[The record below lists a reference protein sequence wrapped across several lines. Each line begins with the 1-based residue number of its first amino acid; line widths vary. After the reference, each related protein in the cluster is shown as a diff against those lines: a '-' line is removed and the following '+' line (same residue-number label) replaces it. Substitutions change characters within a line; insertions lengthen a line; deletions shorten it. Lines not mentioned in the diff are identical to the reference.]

1 MWGPSGPLKLRFQ
14 AFRLHF
20 MVRSLLLLLG
30 LLLSAPLAAD
40 PALLQQQARQLPEG
54 FEEHFFGVP
63 LMVRVTVDG
72 RLLGDGEVLLG
83 RDNSIQLLSLVDVQ
97 ESEFDEGTRERWLTR
112 LGAHL
117 PLGECGRACPEG
129 IVGLH
134 YSLEESQLSVLT
146 GQVEQGARDQR
157 FMVQPKESKGLLVQN
172 QLNLVQGSQRNGHY
186 NLQLEGSW
194 GQWTPFME
202 GDATWQEGGPTDL
215 GMAQAY
221 GERLHEANFYR
232 LGFFFPTAQGLVRQ
246 PNYYSGATPTVLGVM
261 WGSSDLL
268 RRERGVPSLAPIQV
282 APARQGMVE
291 IYRDGNLI
299 QSQPVVSGLQALD
312 TRSLPGG
319 IYEVELRLLEDG
331 QETRRWRE
339 MIYKPSNWQTPEEP
353 WRFNLFAGRQTRW
366 LVRQGD
372 SDLEGASGGI
382 AVNHLLLPSLVVGA
396 GSQYVDKRAQQSL
409 SLDWEATSQL
419 HGFASLNQSVGM
431 GWGYDLQG
439 IYWHDNSS
447 LVASHSRNL
456 RQQGEASSLSSLSLQ
471 QSLEKW
477 GSLGVYA
484 SHQSGRGNGADVGWH
499 YSDRLW
505 GRWVTWGVTL
515 FDRPGSERTAQQ
527 RDRGSTLSLTVNLG
541 GQDRQ
546 LSLGLGSNTSRSGG
560 AQRSAYLNYQQEV
573 DWGPLRQVSLG
584 STHDSYGTGLSGYGR
599 FAAPWLG
606 GDLFAQ
612 HSSYNAEVTG
622 GVNLES
628 VVAIGQEGELALGS
642 REMGG
647 MGNEAAM
654 ILDIAADDE
663 AARIRVSDDLGSVQ
677 TLGPGRHLVSVP
689 ALQSGALQLEMADH
703 EGMPLTIKPA
713 VLPYHLNRG
722 GVGYGQVNAVSTVT
736 VIGRLLDEQNRPL
749 RGAMVSNPIGRAF
762 TENDGFFVLEMSR
775 RHPRFKVEHNGSLHC
790 NNAVVEQGRMDETDI
805 ILLGELRCSSGITV
819 KK

>member
-1 MWGPSGPLKLRFQ
+1 
-14 AFRLHF
+14 

-30 LLLSAPLAAD
+30 LLLSAPLVVAK
-40 PALLQQQARQLPEG
+40 PALLLQQAQQLPEG

-83 RDNSIQLLSLVDVQ
+83 RDNSVQLLSLVDVQ
-97 ESEFDEGTRERWLTR
+97 ESEFDEGTRERWLSK
-112 LGAHL
+112 LGSHL

-129 IVGLH
+129 IVGLQ

-146 GQVEQGARDQR
+146 GQVELGARDQR
-157 FMVQPKESKGLLVQN
+157 FMALPQESKGLLIQN
-172 QLNLVQGSQRNGHY
+172 QLNLVQGSQRSGHY

-202 GDATWQEGGPTDL
+202 GDATWQEGESTEL
-215 GMAQAY
+215 GMAQIY
-221 GERLHEANFYR
+221 DERLHEAQFYR

-268 RRERGVPSLAPIQV
+268 RRERGIPSLAPIQV
-282 APARQGMVE
+282 APARPGLVE
-291 IYRDGNLI
+291 IYRDGRLI
-299 QSQPVVSGLQALD
+299 QSQQVVAGLQALD

-331 QETRRWRE
+331 QESRRWRE
-339 MIYKPSNWQTPEEP
+339 MIYKPANWQTPEEP

-396 GSQYVDKRAQQSL
+396 GSQYVDRRAQHAL
-409 SLDWEATSQL
+409 SFDWQATSQL
-419 HGFASLNQSVGM
+419 QGFASLNQSAGS

-439 IYWHDNSS
+439 IYWQGNSS
-447 LVASHSRNL
+447 LVASHSRNQ
-456 RQQGEASSLSSLSLQ
+456 RKQGEASRSSSLSLQ
-471 QSLEKW
+471 QSLDRW
-477 GSLGVYA
+477 GTLGLYV
-484 SHQSGRGNGADVGWH
+484 SHQSGRGNGADLGWH

-515 FDRPGSERTAQQ
+515 FDRPGSESTAQQ

-541 GQDRQ
+541 GDDRQ

-560 AQRSAYLNYQQEV
+560 AQRSAYLNYQQQV
-573 DWGPLRQVSLG
+573 DWGPLRQISLG
-584 STHDSYGTGLSGYGR
+584 SNVDGYGSGLSGYGR
-599 FAAPWLG
+599 FGAPWLG

-612 HSSYNAEVTG
+612 HSSYNGEVTG
-622 GVNLES
+622 GINLES
-628 VVAIGQEGELALGS
+628 VVALGREGEMALGS
-642 REMGG
+642 REMGA

-654 ILDIAADDE
+654 ILDIDADDE
-663 AARIRVSDDLGSVQ
+663 AARIWVSDDQGGVQ

-689 ALQSGALQLEMADH
+689 ALQSGALQLEMADQD
-703 EGMPLTIKPA
+703 GAPLTIKPA

-722 GVGYGQVNAVSTVT
+722 GVGYAQVNAMNTVT
-736 VIGRLLDEQNRPL
+736 VIGRLLNKEGQPL
-749 RGAMVSNPIGRAF
+749 RGAVVRNHIGR
-762 TENDGFFVLEMSR
+762 TMSENDGFFVMDMSKKN
-775 RHPRFKVEHNGSLHC
+775 PSLQVERDGRLQCQMLLNQDDNKWGQDTWFLGDLVCH
-790 NNAVVEQGRMDETDI
+790 EQ
-805 ILLGELRCSSGITV
+805 LLAR
-819 KK
+819 K

>member
-1 MWGPSGPLKLRFQ
+1 MI
-14 AFRLHF
+14 
-20 MVRSLLLLLG
+20 RSLLLLLG
-30 LLLSAPLAAD
+30 SLLSASLAAD
-40 PALLQQQARQLPEG
+40 PALLLQQARQLPEG
-54 FEEHFFGVP
+54 FAEHFFGVP

-83 RDNSIQLLSLVDVQ
+83 QDNSVQLLSLVDVQ
-97 ESEFDEGTRERWLTR
+97 ESEFDEGARERWLSK
-112 LGAHL
+112 LGSHL

-129 IVGLH
+129 IVGLQ

-146 GQVEQGARDQR
+146 GQVEPGARDQR
-157 FMVQPKESKGLLVQN
+157 FMALPKESKGVLVQN
-172 QLNLVQGSQRNGHY
+172 QLNLVQGTQRNGHY

-215 GMAQAY
+215 GMAQVY

-232 LGFFFPTAQGLVRQ
+232 LGFFFPSAQGLVRQ

-282 APARQGMVE
+282 APARPGMVE

-372 SDLEGASGGI
+372 SDLEGASGGV

-396 GSQYVDKRAQQSL
+396 GSQYVDRQAQHVL

-439 IYWHDNSS
+439 IYWHGNSS

-456 RQQGEASSLSSLSLQ
+456 RKQGEASAVSSLSLQ

-477 GSLGVYA
+477 GSLGLYV

-515 FDRPGSERTAQQ
+515 FDRPGSESTAQQ
-527 RDRGSTLSLTVNLG
+527 RDRGSTLSLTINLG
-541 GQDRQ
+541 GDDRQ

-560 AQRSAYLNYQQEV
+560 AQRSAYLNYQQDV
-573 DWGPLRQVSLG
+573 DWGPLRQVSVG
-584 STHDSYGTGLSGYGR
+584 STHDSHGTGLSGYGR

-612 HSSYNAEVTG
+612 HSSYNEQVTG
-622 GVNLES
+622 GINLES
-628 VVAIGQEGELALGS
+628 VVALGREGELALGS
-642 REMGG
+642 REMGS

-654 ILDIAADDE
+654 ILDINTDDE

-703 EGMPLTIKPA
+703 EGTPLTIKPS

-736 VIGRLLDEQNRPL
+736 VIGRLLNTQGTPMK
-749 RGAMVSNPIGRAF
+749 GAVVVNHVGR
-762 TENDGFFVLEMSR
+762 TISEIDGFFAVEMSR
-775 RHPRFKVEHNGSLHC
+775 MNSNLHVEHQGGQQC
-790 NNAVVEQGRMDETDI
+790 NLALDMKMIESENDTV
-805 ILLGELRCSSGITV
+805 LLGDVICNTQSWVLR
-819 KK
+819 

>member
-1 MWGPSGPLKLRFQ
+1 
-14 AFRLHF
+14 

-30 LLLSAPLAAD
+30 SLLSVSLAAAD
-40 PALLQQQARQLPEG
+40 PALLLQQARQLPEG

-63 LMVRVTVDG
+63 LMVRVTVDD

-83 RDNSIQLLSLVDVQ
+83 RDNSVQLLSLVDVQ
-97 ESEFDEGTRERWLTR
+97 ESEFDEGARERWLTR
-112 LGAHL
+112 LGSHL
-117 PLGECGRACPEG
+117 PLGECRRACPEG
-129 IVGLH
+129 IVGLQ

-146 GQVEQGARDQR
+146 GEVEQEARDQR
-157 FMVQPKESKGLLVQN
+157 FIAVPGDSKGLLVQN
-172 QLNLVQGSQRNGHY
+172 QLNLVQGPQRNGHY

-202 GDATWQEGGPTDL
+202 GDATWQEGQSSEVGL
-215 GMAQAY
+215 AQLY

-232 LGFFFPTAQGLVRQ
+232 LGFFFPSAQGLVRQ

-282 APARQGMVE
+282 SPARPGMVE

-372 SDLEGASGGI
+372 SDLEGASGGA

-396 GSQYVDKRAQQSL
+396 GSQYVDRRAQHSL
-409 SLDWEATSQL
+409 SFDWEATSQL

-439 IYWHDNSS
+439 IYWHGNSS
-447 LVASHSRNL
+447 MVASHSRNL
-456 RQQGEASSLSSLSLQ
+456 RKQGEASSVSSLSLQ

-477 GSLGVYA
+477 GSLGVYL
-484 SHQSGRGNGADVGWH
+484 SHQSGRGNGTDVGWH

-515 FDRPGSERTAQQ
+515 FDRPGSESTAQQ
-527 RDRGSTLSLTVNLG
+527 RDRGSSLSLTVNLG

-573 DWGPLRQVSLG
+573 DWGPLRQVSVG

-622 GVNLES
+622 GINLES
-628 VVAIGQEGELALGS
+628 VVALGREGDLALGS
-642 REMGG
+642 REMGD

-654 ILDIAADDE
+654 ILDIEADDE

-677 TLGPGRHLVSVP
+677 ALGPGRHLVSVP
-689 ALQSGALQLEMADH
+689 ALQSGTLQLEMADH
-703 EGMPLTIKPA
+703 EGTPLTIKPS

-736 VIGRLLDEQNRPL
+736 VIGRLLDKQGAPL
-749 RGAMVSNPIGRAF
+749 KGAIVVNHSGRTVSEA
-762 TENDGFFVLEMSR
+762 DGFFALEMSER
-775 RHPRFKVEHNGSLHC
+775 NPNFQVQYQGGQQCELSLDTTR
-790 NNAVVEQGRMDETDI
+790 ADRQPGVL
-805 ILLGELRCSSGITV
+805 LLGDLVCTPQTWVNR
-819 KK
+819 

>member
-1 MWGPSGPLKLRFQ
+1 
-14 AFRLHF
+14 
-20 MVRSLLLLLG
+20 
-30 LLLSAPLAAD
+30 
-40 PALLQQQARQLPEG
+40 
-54 FEEHFFGVP
+54 
-63 LMVRVTVDG
+63 
-72 RLLGDGEVLLG
+72 
-83 RDNSIQLLSLVDVQ
+83 
-97 ESEFDEGTRERWLTR
+97 
-112 LGAHL
+112 
-117 PLGECGRACPEG
+117 
-129 IVGLH
+129 
-134 YSLEESQLSVLT
+134 
-146 GQVEQGARDQR
+146 
-157 FMVQPKESKGLLVQN
+157 
-172 QLNLVQGSQRNGHY
+172 
-186 NLQLEGSW
+186 
-194 GQWTPFME
+194 ME
-202 GDATWQEGGPTDL
+202 GDATWQEGQSSEVGL
-215 GMAQAY
+215 AQLY

-232 LGFFFPTAQGLVRQ
+232 LGFFFPSAQGLVRQ
-246 PNYYSGATPTVLGVM
+246 PNYYSGATPTVLGMM

-282 APARQGMVE
+282 APARSGMVE

-372 SDLEGASGGI
+372 SDLEGASGGV

-396 GSQYVDKRAQQSL
+396 GSQYVDRRAQHAL

-439 IYWHDNSS
+439 IYWHGNSS

-456 RQQGEASSLSSLSLQ
+456 RKQGEASAVSSLSLQ

-477 GSLGVYA
+477 GSLSFYV

-515 FDRPGSERTAQQ
+515 FDRPGSESTAQQ
-527 RDRGSTLSLTVNLG
+527 RDRGSTLRLTINLG

-573 DWGPLRQVSLG
+573 DWGPLRQVSVG
-584 STHDSYGTGLSGYGR
+584 SNFDSYGSGLSGYGR

-606 GDLFAQ
+606 G
-612 HSSYNAEVTG
+612 
-622 GVNLES
+622 
-628 VVAIGQEGELALGS
+628 
-642 REMGG
+642 
-647 MGNEAAM
+647 
-654 ILDIAADDE
+654 
-663 AARIRVSDDLGSVQ
+663 GSVCP
-677 TLGPGRHLVSVP
+677 T
-689 ALQSGALQLEMADH
+689 
-703 EGMPLTIKPA
+703 
-713 VLPYHLNRG
+713 
-722 GVGYGQVNAVSTVT
+722 
-736 VIGRLLDEQNRPL
+736 
-749 RGAMVSNPIGRAF
+749 
-762 TENDGFFVLEMSR
+762 
-775 RHPRFKVEHNGSLHC
+775 
-790 NNAVVEQGRMDETDI
+790 
-805 ILLGELRCSSGITV
+805 ILL
-819 KK
+819 

>member
-1 MWGPSGPLKLRFQ
+1 
-14 AFRLHF
+14 
-20 MVRSLLLLLG
+20 MVRFLLLLLG
-30 LLLSAPLAAD
+30 ILLFSPLAVAAD
-40 PALLQQQARQLPEG
+40 PVMLLQQARQLPEG

-83 RDNSIQLLSLVDVQ
+83 RDNSVQLLSLVDVQ
-97 ESEFDEGTRERWLTR
+97 DSEFDEGTRERWLSK
-112 LGAHL
+112 LGAQM
-117 PLGECGRACPEG
+117 PIGECSRGCPEG
-129 IVGLH
+129 IVGLQ

-146 GQVEQGARDQR
+146 GQVEQDTRDQR
-157 FMVQPKESKGLLVQN
+157 FFALPQESKGLLIQN
-172 QLNLVQGSQRNGHY
+172 QLNLVQSGQRNGHY

-202 GDATWQEGGPTDL
+202 GDATWQEGQSSEVGL
-215 GMAQAY
+215 AQLY

-232 LGFFFPTAQGLVRQ
+232 LGFFFPSAQGLVRQ

-268 RRERGVPSLAPIQV
+268 RRERGVPSLVPIQV
-282 APARQGMVE
+282 APARPGMVE

-372 SDLEGASGGI
+372 SDLEGASGGM

-396 GSQYVDKRAQQSL
+396 GSQYVDRRAQHSL

-419 HGFASLNQSVGM
+419 HGFASLNQSAGM

-439 IYWHDNSS
+439 IYWHGNSS

-456 RQQGEASSLSSLSLQ
+456 RKQGEASAVSSLSLQ

-477 GSLGVYA
+477 GSLGLYV
-484 SHQSGRGNGADVGWH
+484 SHQSGRGNGGDLGWH

-505 GRWVTWGVTL
+505 GRWMTWGVTL
-515 FDRPGSERTAQQ
+515 FDRPGSESTAQR
-527 RDRGSTLSLTVNLG
+527 RDRGSTLSLTINLG
-541 GQDRQ
+541 GDDRQ

-573 DWGPLRQVSLG
+573 DWGPLRQVSVG
-584 STHDSYGTGLSGYGR
+584 SNFDSYGSGLSGYGR

-612 HSSYNAEVTG
+612 RSSYNGEVTG
-622 GVNLES
+622 GINLES
-628 VVAIGQEGELALGS
+628 VVALGREGELALGS

-647 MGNEAAM
+647 IGNEAAM
-654 ILDIAADDE
+654 ILDIDADDE
-663 AARIRVSDDLGSVQ
+663 GARIRVSDDLGGVQ

-689 ALQSGALQLEMADH
+689 ALQSGALQLEMDDH
-703 EGMPLTIKPA
+703 DGEPLTIRPT

-722 GVGYGQVNAVSTVT
+722 GVGYGQVNALRTVT
-736 VIGRLLDEQNRPL
+736 VIGRLLDKQGAPL
-749 RGAMVSNPIGRAF
+749 KGAMVVNHAGRTVSEA
-762 TENDGFFVLEMSR
+762 DGFFALEMSER
-775 RHPRFKVEHNGSLHC
+775 NPNFQVQYQGGQQCELSLDTSR
-790 NNAVVEQGRMDETDI
+790 ADRQPGVL
-805 ILLGELRCSSGITV
+805 LLGDLVCTPQTWVNR
-819 KK
+819 

>member
-1 MWGPSGPLKLRFQ
+1 
-14 AFRLHF
+14 
-20 MVRSLLLLLG
+20 MVRSLILLG
-30 LLLSAPLAAD
+30 MLLFGPLAVAAD
-40 PALLQQQARQLPEG
+40 PVMLLQQARQLPDG

-83 RDNSIQLLSLVDVQ
+83 RDNSVQLLSLLDVQ
-97 ESEFDEGTRERWLTR
+97 ESEFDERERERWLSK
-112 LGAHL
+112 LAIQL
-117 PLGECGRACPEG
+117 PLGECDMACPEG
-129 IVGLH
+129 IVGLQ

-146 GQVEQGARDQR
+146 GQVEQEARDQR
-157 FMVQPKESKGLLVQN
+157 FMALPQESKGLLVQN
-172 QLNLVQGSQRNGHY
+172 QLNLVQGSQHNGHY

-194 GQWTPFME
+194 RQWSPFME
-202 GDATWQEGGPTDL
+202 GDATWQEGQSSEVGL
-215 GMAQAY
+215 AQLY

-232 LGFFFPTAQGLVRQ
+232 LGFFFPSAQGLVRQ
-246 PNYYSGATPTVLGVM
+246 PNYYSGATPTVLGMM

-282 APARQGMVE
+282 APARPGMVE

-372 SDLEGASGGI
+372 SNLEGASGGAAI
-382 AVNHLLLPSLVVGA
+382 NHLLLPSLVVGA
-396 GSQYVDKRAQQSL
+396 GSQYVDRRAQHSL

-439 IYWHDNSS
+439 IYWHGNSS

-456 RQQGEASSLSSLSLQ
+456 RKQGDASSVSSLSLQ

-477 GSLGVYA
+477 GSLGVYV
-484 SHQSGRGNGADVGWH
+484 SHQSGRGNGADLGWH
-499 YSDRLW
+499 YSDRFL

-515 FDRPGSERTAQQ
+515 FDRPGSESTAQQ

-573 DWGPLRQVSLG
+573 DWGPLRQVSVG

-612 HSSYNAEVTG
+612 HSSYNEQVTG
-622 GVNLES
+622 GINLES
-628 VVAIGQEGELALGS
+628 VVALGQEGELALGS
-642 REMGG
+642 RDMGG

-654 ILDIAADDE
+654 ILDIEADDE
-663 AARIRVSDDLGSVQ
+663 AARIRVSDDQGSVQ

-689 ALQSGALQLEMADH
+689 ALQSGTLQLEMADH
-703 EGMPLTIKPA
+703 EGAPLTIKPT

-722 GVGYGQVNAVSTVT
+722 GVGYGQVNAVSIVT
-736 VIGRLLDEQNRPL
+736 VIGRLLDGQGTPL
-749 RGAMVSNPIGRAF
+749 KGAMVINHVDRTVSEA
-762 TENDGFFVLEMSR
+762 DGFFAVEMSKHNSNLQVEYQGGQQCDLVLEMDR
-775 RHPRFKVEHNGSLHC
+775 VKRQQ
-790 NNAVVEQGRMDETDI
+790 AVL
-805 ILLGELRCSSGITV
+805 LLGDLVCSPLTWVSQ
-819 KK
+819 

>member
-1 MWGPSGPLKLRFQ
+1 MFRIICSLFGILFSLPLI
-14 AFRLHF
+14 AAEPAI
-20 MVRSLLLLLG
+20 LL
-30 LLLSAPLAAD
+30 
-40 PALLQQQARQLPEG
+40 QQARQLPEG

-83 RDNSIQLLSLVDVQ
+83 RDNSVQLLSLLEVQ
-97 ESEFDEGTRERWLTR
+97 ESDFDEGARERWLSR
-112 LGAHL
+112 LGTTL
-117 PLGECGRACPEG
+117 PLGECGRGCPEG
-129 IVGLH
+129 ILGLQ

-146 GQVEQGARDQR
+146 NEVEQAARDQR
-157 FMVQPKESKGLLVQN
+157 FLTLPKESKGLLVQN
-172 QLNLVQGSQRNGHY
+172 QLNLVRGSQRSGHY

-202 GDATWQEGGPTDL
+202 GDASWQEGESTDL
-215 GMAQAY
+215 GMAQIY
-221 GERLHEANFYR
+221 GERLHETQFYR
-232 LGFFFPTAQGLVRQ
+232 LGFFFPSAQGLVRQ

-268 RRERGVPSLAPIQV
+268 RREHGVPSMTPIQV
-282 APARQGMVE
+282 APARPGMVE
-291 IYRDGNLI
+291 IYRDGRLI
-299 QSQPVVSGLQALD
+299 QSQPVSAGLQALD

-331 QETRRWRE
+331 QESRRWRE

-396 GSQYVDKRAQQSL
+396 GSQYVDRRAQHAL
-409 SLDWEATSQL
+409 SLDWQATSQL
-419 HGFASLNQSVGM
+419 QGFASLNQSAGL

-439 IYWHDNSS
+439 VYWQGNSS

-456 RQQGEASSLSSLSLQ
+456 QKQGEASSVSSLSLQ
-471 QSLEKW
+471 QSLDRW
-477 GSLGVYA
+477 GSLGLYV
-484 SHQSGRGNGADVGWH
+484 SHQSGRGNGADLGWH
-499 YSDRLW
+499 YNDRLW

-515 FDRPGSERTAQQ
+515 FDRPGSESTAQQ
-527 RDRGSTLSLTVNLG
+527 RDRGSTLSLTINLG
-541 GQDRQ
+541 GDDRQ

-584 STHDSYGTGLSGYGR
+584 SNFDSYGSGLSGYGR

-612 HSSYNAEVTG
+612 RSSYNGDVTG
-622 GVNLES
+622 GINLES
-628 VVAIGQEGELALGS
+628 VVALGQEGELALGS
-642 REMGG
+642 REMGV

-654 ILDIAADDE
+654 ILDIDADDE
-663 AARIRVSDDLGSVQ
+663 AARIRVSDEQGSVQ

-689 ALQSGALQLEMADH
+689 ALQSGALQLEMADQD
-703 EGMPLTIKPA
+703 GSPLTIKPA

-722 GVGYGQVNAVSTVT
+722 GVGYGQVNAMSTVT
-736 VIGRLLDEQNRPL
+736 VIGRLLDEQDRPL
-749 RGAMVSNPIGRAF
+749 RGAMVSNPIGRTF
-762 TENDGFFVLEMSR
+762 TENDGFFALEASR
-775 RHPRFKVEHNGSLHC
+775 RQPQFSVEHNGTLHC
-790 NNAVVEQGRMDETDI
+790 NNPARESGHMDISEI
-805 ILLGELRCSSGITV
+805 IMLGELRCSPGVTV
-819 KK
+819 KQ

>member
-1 MWGPSGPLKLRFQ
+1 
-14 AFRLHF
+14 
-20 MVRSLLLLLG
+20 MVRSLILLG
-30 LLLSAPLAAD
+30 MLLFGPLAVAAD
-40 PALLQQQARQLPEG
+40 PVMLLQQARQLPEG

-83 RDNSIQLLSLVDVQ
+83 RDNSVQLLSLVDVQ
-97 ESEFDEGTRERWLTR
+97 DSEFDEGARERWLSK
-112 LGAHL
+112 LGIPL
-117 PLGECGRACPEG
+117 PLGECDLACPEG
-129 IVGLH
+129 IVGLQ

-146 GQVEQGARDQR
+146 GQVEQEARDQR
-157 FMVQPKESKGLLVQN
+157 FMALPQESKGLLVQN
-172 QLNLVQGSQRNGHY
+172 QLNLVQGTQRNGHY

-194 GQWTPFME
+194 GQWSPFME
-202 GDATWQEGGPTDL
+202 GDATWQEGQSSEVGL
-215 GMAQAY
+215 AQLY

-232 LGFFFPTAQGLVRQ
+232 LGFFFPSAQGLVRQ

-282 APARQGMVE
+282 APARPGMVE

-372 SDLEGASGGI
+372 SDLEGASGGA

-396 GSQYVDKRAQQSL
+396 GSQYVDRGAQHSL

-439 IYWHDNSS
+439 IYWHGNSS

-456 RQQGEASSLSSLSLQ
+456 RKQGDASSVSSLSLQ

-477 GSLGVYA
+477 GSLGVYV
-484 SHQSGRGNGADVGWH
+484 SHQSGRGNGADLGWH
-499 YSDRLW
+499 YSDRFL

-515 FDRPGSERTAQQ
+515 FDRPGSESTAQQ

-573 DWGPLRQVSLG
+573 DWGPLRQVSVG

-612 HSSYNAEVTG
+612 HSSYNEQVTG
-622 GVNLES
+622 GINLES
-628 VVAIGQEGELALGS
+628 VVALGQEGELALGS
-642 REMGG
+642 RDMGG

-654 ILDIAADDE
+654 ILDIEADDE
-663 AARIRVSDDLGSVQ
+663 AARIRVSDDQGSVQ

-689 ALQSGALQLEMADH
+689 ALQSGTLQLEMADH
-703 EGMPLTIKPA
+703 EGAPLTIKPT

-736 VIGRLLDEQNRPL
+736 VIGRLLDGQGTPL
-749 RGAMVSNPIGRAF
+749 KGAMVINHVDRTVSEA
-762 TENDGFFVLEMSR
+762 DGFFAVEMSKHNSNLQVEYQGGQQCDLVLEMDR
-775 RHPRFKVEHNGSLHC
+775 VKRQQ
-790 NNAVVEQGRMDETDI
+790 AVL
-805 ILLGELRCSSGITV
+805 LLGDLVCSPLTWVSQ
-819 KK
+819 

>member
-1 MWGPSGPLKLRFQ
+1 M
-14 AFRLHF
+14 A
-20 MVRSLLLLLG
+20 RSLLIFLAMLFSHTLFAKESVLL
-30 LLLSAPLAAD
+30 
-40 PALLQQQARQLPEG
+40 QQARQLPEG

-83 RDNSIQLLSLVDVQ
+83 RDNSVQLLSLVDVQ
-97 ESEFDEGTRERWLTR
+97 ESEFDEVARERWLSK
-112 LGAHL
+112 LGSHL

-129 IVGLH
+129 IVGLQ
-134 YSLEESQLSVLT
+134 YSLEESQFSVLT
-146 GQVEQGARDQR
+146 NEVEKAARDQR
-157 FMVQPKESKGLLVQN
+157 FMVLPQESKGLLVQN

-202 GDATWQEGGPTDL
+202 GDATWQEGQSSEVGL
-215 GMAQAY
+215 AQLY

-232 LGFFFPTAQGLVRQ
+232 LGFFFPSAQGLVRQ

-282 APARQGMVE
+282 APARPGMVE

-372 SDLEGASGGI
+372 SDLEGASGGA

-396 GSQYVDKRAQQSL
+396 GSQYVDRRAQHSL

-439 IYWHDNSS
+439 IYWHGNSS

-456 RQQGEASSLSSLSLQ
+456 RKQGEASAVSSLSLQ

-477 GSLGVYA
+477 GSLGLYV

-515 FDRPGSERTAQQ
+515 FDRPGSESTAQQ
-527 RDRGSTLSLTVNLG
+527 RDRGSTLSLTINLG
-541 GQDRQ
+541 GDDRQ

-573 DWGPLRQVSLG
+573 DWGPLRQVSVG
-584 STHDSYGTGLSGYGR
+584 STHDSYGTGLSGYGH

-612 HSSYNAEVTG
+612 HSSYNEQVTG
-622 GVNLES
+622 GINLES
-628 VVAIGQEGELALGS
+628 VVALGREGELALGS
-642 REMGG
+642 REMGS
-647 MGNEAAM
+647 MGNEAAV

-663 AARIRVSDDLGSVQ
+663 AARIQVSDDLGSVQ

-703 EGMPLTIKPA
+703 EGTPLTIKPSM
-713 VLPYHLNRG
+713 LPYHLNRG
-722 GVGYGQVNAVSTVT
+722 GVGYGQVNVMSTVT
-736 VIGRLLDEQNRPL
+736 VIGRLLSKEGKPL
-749 RGAMVSNPIGRAF
+749 KGAVVRNHIGR
-762 TENDGFFVLEMSR
+762 TISENDGFFVIEMSKKN
-775 RHPRFKVEHNGSLHC
+775 PSLQIEHD
-790 NNAVVEQGRMDETDI
+790 GRLQCQMLLNQDDKKWRQDTW
-805 ILLGELRCSSGITV
+805 LLGDLVCHAQLLA

>member
-1 MWGPSGPLKLRFQ
+1 MG
-14 AFRLHF
+14 HF
-20 MVRSLLLLLG
+20 LLLFFG
-30 LLLSAPLAAD
+30 LLLSCTVIAVE
-40 PALLQQQARQLPEG
+40 PALLLQQARQLPEG

-63 LMVRVTVDG
+63 LMVRVTVNG

-83 RDNSIQLLSLVDVQ
+83 RDNSVQLLSLLDVQ
-97 ESEFDEGTRERWLTR
+97 ESEFDEGARERWLSK
-112 LGAHL
+112 LGSHL

-129 IVGLH
+129 IVGLQ

-146 GQVEQGARDQR
+146 DEVEQGAREQR
-157 FMVQPKESKGLLVQN
+157 FMALPQESKGLLIQN

-202 GDATWQEGGPTDL
+202 GDATWQENGPTDL
-215 GMAQAY
+215 GMAQIY

-232 LGFFFPTAQGLVRQ
+232 LGFFFPSAQGLVRQ

-282 APARQGMVE
+282 APARPGMVE

-372 SDLEGASGGI
+372 SDLEGASGGV

-396 GSQYVDKRAQQSL
+396 GSQYVDRRAQHAL

-419 HGFASLNQSVGM
+419 HGFASLNQSVGI

-439 IYWHDNSS
+439 IYWQGNSS

-456 RQQGEASSLSSLSLQ
+456 RKQGEASAVSSLSLQ

-477 GSLGVYA
+477 GTLGLYV
-484 SHQSGRGNGADVGWH
+484 SHQSGRGNGVDLGWH

-515 FDRPGSERTAQQ
+515 FDRPGSESTAQQ
-527 RDRGSTLSLTVNLG
+527 RDRGSTLSLTINLG
-541 GQDRQ
+541 GDDRQ

-573 DWGPLRQVSLG
+573 DLGPLRQVSVG

-599 FAAPWLG
+599 FASSWLG

-628 VVAIGQEGELALGS
+628 VLALGREGELALGS
-642 REMGG
+642 REMGS

-654 ILDIAADDE
+654 ILDIDADDE
-663 AARIRVSDDLGSVQ
+663 AARIQVSDDQGSLQ

-689 ALQSGALQLEMADH
+689 ALQSGTLQLEMADN
-703 EGMPLTIKPA
+703 EGTPLTIRPT

-722 GVGYGQVNAVSTVT
+722 GVGYGQVNAVRTVT
-736 VIGRLLDEQNRPL
+736 VIGRLLDRQGHPL
-749 RGAMVSNPIGRAF
+749 KGAMVLNHSGRTVSEA
-762 TENDGFFVLEMSR
+762 DGFFALEMSER
-775 RHPRFKVEHNGSLHC
+775 NPAMKVEYRGAHQCDLSL
-790 NNAVVEQGRMDETDI
+790 NTARVDRQSGV
-805 ILLGELRCSSGITV
+805 LLVGNLVCVPMTLSSQ
-819 KK
+819 

>member
-1 MWGPSGPLKLRFQ
+1 
-14 AFRLHF
+14 
-20 MVRSLLLLLG
+20 MVRSLLLLFG
-30 LLLSAPLAAD
+30 SLLSAPLVVAK
-40 PALLQQQARQLPEG
+40 PALLLQQAQQLPEG

-83 RDNSIQLLSLVDVQ
+83 RNNSVQLLSLMDVQ
-97 ESEFDEGTRERWLTR
+97 ESEFDEGARERWLTR
-112 LGAHL
+112 LRSHL
-117 PLGECGRACPEG
+117 PLGECSRACPEG
-129 IVGLH
+129 IVGLQ

-146 GQVEQGARDQR
+146 GQVEQGARDQS
-157 FMVQPKESKGLLVQN
+157 FMALPQESKGLLVQN
-172 QLNLVQGSQRNGHY
+172 QLNLVQGTQRNGHY

-215 GMAQAY
+215 GMAQVY

-232 LGFFFPTAQGLVRQ
+232 LGFFFPSAHGLVRQ

-282 APARQGMVE
+282 APARPGMVE

-299 QSQPVVSGLQALD
+299 QSLPVVSGLQALD

-331 QETRRWRE
+331 QETRRWHE

-396 GSQYVDKRAQQSL
+396 GSQYVDKRAQHSL

-439 IYWHDNSS
+439 IYWRGNSS

-456 RQQGEASSLSSLSLQ
+456 RKQWEASSLSSLSLQ
-471 QSLEKW
+471 QSLDKW
-477 GSLGVYA
+477 GSLGVYV

-515 FDRPGSERTAQQ
+515 FDRPGSESTAQQ
-527 RDRGSTLSLTVNLG
+527 RDRGSTLSLTINLG
-541 GQDRQ
+541 GDDRQ

-573 DWGPLRQVSLG
+573 DWGPLRQVSVG

-599 FAAPWLG
+599 FASPWLG

-612 HSSYNAEVTG
+612 HSSYNEQVTG
-622 GVNLES
+622 GINLES
-628 VVAIGQEGELALGS
+628 LVALGREGKLAVGS

-654 ILDIAADDE
+654 ILDINADDE

-703 EGMPLTIKPA
+703 EGAPLTIKPT

-736 VIGRLLDEQNRPL
+736 VIGRLLDEQNQPL

-762 TENDGFFVLEMSR
+762 TENDGFFALEASR
-775 RHPRFKVEHNGSLHC
+775 RQPVFSVEKNETFQCGNVMDDINITKFMDVIMVGDVKCIPKLT
-790 NNAVVEQGRMDETDI
+790 VVR
-805 ILLGELRCSSGITV
+805 
-819 KK
+819 

>member
-1 MWGPSGPLKLRFQ
+1 M
-14 AFRLHF
+14 A
-20 MVRSLLLLLG
+20 RSLLLLLW
-30 LLLSAPLAAD
+30 LLLSAPLVAAET
-40 PALLQQQARQLPEG
+40 ALLLQQARQLPDG

-83 RDNSIQLLSLVDVQ
+83 RDNSVQLLSLVDVQ
-97 ESEFDEGTRERWLTR
+97 ESEFDEGARERWLNK
-112 LGAHL
+112 LGSHL

-129 IVGLH
+129 IVGLQ

-157 FMVQPKESKGLLVQN
+157 FMALPQESKGLLVQN

-202 GDATWQEGGPTDL
+202 GDATWQEGVPTDL
-215 GMAQAY
+215 GMAQVY

-232 LGFFFPTAQGLVRQ
+232 LGFFFPSAQGLVRQ

-282 APARQGMVE
+282 APARPGMVE

-372 SDLEGASGGI
+372 SDLEGASGGA

-396 GSQYVDKRAQQSL
+396 GSQYVDRRAQHSL
-409 SLDWEATSQL
+409 SFDWEATSQL

-439 IYWHDNSS
+439 IYWHGNSS

-456 RQQGEASSLSSLSLQ
+456 RKLREASSVSSLSLQ

-477 GSLGVYA
+477 GSLGLYV
-484 SHQSGRGNGADVGWH
+484 SHQSGRGNGADLGWH

-515 FDRPGSERTAQQ
+515 FDRPGSESTALQ
-527 RDRGSTLSLTVNLG
+527 RDRGSMLSLTVNLG

-573 DWGPLRQVSLG
+573 DWGPLRQVTVG

-606 GDLFAQ
+606 GELFAQ
-612 HSSYNAEVTG
+612 HSSYNAEMTG
-622 GVNLES
+622 GINLES
-628 VVAIGQEGELALGS
+628 MVALGQEGELALGS

-703 EGMPLTIKPA
+703 EGTPLTIKPA

-722 GVGYGQVNAVSTVT
+722 GVGYGQVNAMSTVT
-736 VIGRLLDEQNRPL
+736 VIGRLLDEQGAPL
-749 RGAMVSNPIGRAF
+749 KGAMVANHAGRTVSEA
-762 TENDGFFVLEMSR
+762 DGFFVLEMSER
-775 RHPRFKVEHNGSLHC
+775 NPSLRVEYQGAQQCDLALDMVRAERQQ
-790 NNAVVEQGRMDETDI
+790 AVL
-805 ILLGELRCSSGITV
+805 LLGPLVCSPQTWAS
-819 KK
+819 K

>member
-1 MWGPSGPLKLRFQ
+1 
-14 AFRLHF
+14 

-30 LLLSAPLAAD
+30 LLLSAPLVVAK
-40 PALLQQQARQLPEG
+40 PALLLQQAQQLPEG

-83 RDNSIQLLSLVDVQ
+83 RDNSVQLLSLVDVQ
-97 ESEFDEGTRERWLTR
+97 ESEFDEGTRERWLSK
-112 LGAHL
+112 LGSHL

-129 IVGLH
+129 IVGLQ

-146 GQVEQGARDQR
+146 GQVELGARDQR
-157 FMVQPKESKGLLVQN
+157 FMALPQESKGLLIQN
-172 QLNLVQGSQRNGHY
+172 QLNLVQGTQRHGHY

-194 GQWTPFME
+194 GPWTPFME
-202 GDATWQEGGPTDL
+202 GDATWQEGQSSEVGL
-215 GMAQAY
+215 AQLY

-232 LGFFFPTAQGLVRQ
+232 LGFFFPSAQGLVRQ
-246 PNYYSGATPTVLGVM
+246 PNYYSGATPTVLGMM

-282 APARQGMVE
+282 APARPGMVE

-382 AVNHLLLPSLVVGA
+382 AVNHLLLPSLVAGA
-396 GSQYVDKRAQQSL
+396 GSQYVDKRAQHSL

-439 IYWHDNSS
+439 IYWHGNSS

-456 RQQGEASSLSSLSLQ
+456 RKQGEASAVSSLSLQ
-471 QSLEKW
+471 KSLEKW
-477 GSLGVYA
+477 GSLGVYL

-515 FDRPGSERTAQQ
+515 FDRPGSESTAQQ
-527 RDRGSTLSLTVNLG
+527 RDRGSTFSLTVNLG

-573 DWGPLRQVSLG
+573 DWGPLRQVSVG

-599 FAAPWLG
+599 FASPWLG

-612 HSSYNAEVTG
+612 HSSYNEQVTG
-622 GVNLES
+622 GINLES
-628 VVAIGQEGELALGS
+628 LVALGREGELAIGS

-654 ILDIAADDE
+654 ILDIDADDE

-689 ALQSGALQLEMADH
+689 ALQSGALQLEMADQD
-703 EGMPLTIKPA
+703 GAPLTIKPA

-722 GVGYGQVNAVSTVT
+722 GVGYGQVSAMNTVT
-736 VIGRLLDEQNRPL
+736 VIGRLLNKEGQPL
-749 RGAMVSNPIGRAF
+749 RGAVVRNHIGR
-762 TENDGFFVLEMSR
+762 TMSENDGFFVMEMSKKN
-775 RHPRFKVEHNGSLHC
+775 PSLQVEHD
-790 NNAVVEQGRMDETDI
+790 GRLQCQMLLNQDDKIWRQDTW
-805 ILLGELRCSSGITV
+805 LLGDLVCHEQLLAR
-819 KK
+819 K

>member
-1 MWGPSGPLKLRFQ
+1 
-14 AFRLHF
+14 

-30 LLLSAPLAAD
+30 LLLSASLAAD
-40 PALLQQQARQLPEG
+40 PALLLQQARQLPEG

-83 RDNSIQLLSLVDVQ
+83 RDNSVQLLSLVDVQ
-97 ESEFDEGTRERWLTR
+97 ESEFDEGARERWLSK
-112 LGAHL
+112 LGTEL
-117 PLGECGRACPEG
+117 PLGECSRACPEG
-129 IVGLH
+129 IVGLQ
-134 YSLEESQLSVLT
+134 YSLEESQFSVLT
-146 GQVEQGARDQR
+146 GEVEQEARDQR
-157 FMVQPKESKGLLVQN
+157 FIAVPGESKGLLVQN

-194 GQWTPFME
+194 GQWSPFME

-215 GMAQAY
+215 GMAQIY
-221 GERLHEANFYR
+221 GEHLHEANFYR
-232 LGFFFPTAQGLVRQ
+232 LGFFFPSSQGLVRQ

-282 APARQGMVE
+282 APARPGMVE

-372 SDLEGASGGI
+372 SEREGASGGA

-396 GSQYVDKRAQQSL
+396 GSQYVDRRAQHSL

-439 IYWHDNSS
+439 IYWHGNSS

-456 RQQGEASSLSSLSLQ
+456 RKQGEASSVSSLSLQ

-477 GSLGVYA
+477 GSIGVYL

-515 FDRPGSERTAQQ
+515 FDRPGSESTAQQ

-573 DWGPLRQVSLG
+573 DWGPLRQVSVG

-612 HSSYNAEVTG
+612 HSSYNEQVTG
-622 GVNLES
+622 GINLES
-628 VVAIGQEGELALGS
+628 VVALGREGELALGS
-642 REMGG
+642 RDMGG

-663 AARIRVSDDLGSVQ
+663 AVRIRVSDDLGSVQ

-689 ALQSGALQLEMADH
+689 ALQSGALQLEMADY

-722 GVGYGQVNAVSTVT
+722 GVGYGQVNAMSTVT
-736 VIGRLLDEQNRPL
+736 VIGRLLDGQGIPL
-749 RGAMVSNPIGRAF
+749 KGAMVANHAGRTVSEA
-762 TENDGFFVLEMSR
+762 DGFFVLEMSER
-775 RHPRFKVEHNGSLHC
+775 NPSLRVEYQGAQQCDLALDMVRAERQQ
-790 NNAVVEQGRMDETDI
+790 AVL
-805 ILLGELRCSSGITV
+805 LLGPLVCRPQTWVS
-819 KK
+819 K

>member
-1 MWGPSGPLKLRFQ
+1 MT
-14 AFRLHF
+14 
-20 MVRSLLLLLG
+20 RSLLLLLG
-30 LLLSAPLAAD
+30 LLLSAPLVAAD
-40 PALLQQQARQLPEG
+40 PALLLQQARQLPEG

-83 RDNSIQLLSLVDVQ
+83 RDNTVQLLSLLDVQ
-97 ESEFDEGTRERWLTR
+97 ESEFDERERERWLSK
-112 LGAHL
+112 LGIQL
-117 PLGECGRACPEG
+117 PLGVCDMACPEG
-129 IVGLH
+129 IVGLQ

-146 GQVEQGARDQR
+146 GQVEQEARDQR
-157 FMVQPKESKGLLVQN
+157 FMALPQESKGLLVQN

-194 GQWTPFME
+194 RQWTPFME
-202 GDATWQEGGPTDL
+202 GDATWQEGQSSEVGL
-215 GMAQAY
+215 AQLY

-232 LGFFFPTAQGLVRQ
+232 LGFFFPSAQGLVRQ

-282 APARQGMVE
+282 APARPGMVE

-372 SDLEGASGGI
+372 SDLEGASGGA

-396 GSQYVDKRAQQSL
+396 GSQYVDRRAQHSL

-439 IYWHDNSS
+439 IYWHGNSS

-456 RQQGEASSLSSLSLQ
+456 RKQGEASSLSSLSLQ

-477 GSLGVYA
+477 GSLGVYV

-499 YSDRLW
+499 YSDRFL

-515 FDRPGSERTAQQ
+515 FDRPGSESTAQQ

-573 DWGPLRQVSLG
+573 DWGPLSQVSVG

-606 GDLFAQ
+606 GELFAQ
-612 HSSYNAEVTG
+612 HSSYNEQVTG
-622 GVNLES
+622 GINLES
-628 VVAIGQEGELALGS
+628 VVALGREGELALGS
-642 REMGG
+642 RDMGG

-654 ILDIAADDE
+654 ILDIEADDE
-663 AARIRVSDDLGSVQ
+663 AARIRVSDDQGSVQ

-689 ALQSGALQLEMADH
+689 ALQSGILQLEMADH
-703 EGMPLTIKPA
+703 EGAPLTIKPT

-736 VIGRLLDEQNRPL
+736 VIGRLLDGQGTPL
-749 RGAMVSNPIGRAF
+749 KGAMVINHVGRTVSEA
-762 TENDGFFVLEMSR
+762 DGFFAVEMSKHNSNLQVEYQGGQQCDLVLEMDRVKR
-775 RHPRFKVEHNGSLHC
+775 RQ
-790 NNAVVEQGRMDETDI
+790 AVL
-805 ILLGELRCSSGITV
+805 LLGDLVCSPLTWVSQ
-819 KK
+819 

>member
-1 MWGPSGPLKLRFQ
+1 MLGMLLFGPL
-14 AFRLHF
+14 A
-20 MVRSLLLLLG
+20 V
-30 LLLSAPLAAD
+30 AAD
-40 PALLQQQARQLPEG
+40 PVMLLQQARQLPEG

-83 RDNSIQLLSLVDVQ
+83 RDNSVQLLSLVDVQ
-97 ESEFDEGTRERWLTR
+97 DSEFDEGARERWLSK
-112 LGAHL
+112 LGIPL
-117 PLGECGRACPEG
+117 PLGECDLACPEG
-129 IVGLH
+129 IVGLQ

-146 GQVEQGARDQR
+146 GQVEQEARDQR
-157 FMVQPKESKGLLVQN
+157 FMALPQESKGLLVQN
-172 QLNLVQGSQRNGHY
+172 QLNLVQGTQRNGHY

-194 GQWTPFME
+194 GQWSPFME
-202 GDATWQEGGPTDL
+202 GDATWQEGQSSEVGL
-215 GMAQAY
+215 AQLY

-232 LGFFFPTAQGLVRQ
+232 LGFFFPSAQGLVRQ

-282 APARQGMVE
+282 APARPGMVE

-372 SDLEGASGGI
+372 SDLEGASGGA

-396 GSQYVDKRAQQSL
+396 GSQYVDRGAQHSL

-439 IYWHDNSS
+439 IYWHGNSS

-456 RQQGEASSLSSLSLQ
+456 RKQGDASSVSSLSLQ

-477 GSLGVYA
+477 GSLGVYV
-484 SHQSGRGNGADVGWH
+484 SHQSGRGNGADLGWH
-499 YSDRLW
+499 YSDRFL

-515 FDRPGSERTAQQ
+515 FDRPGSESTAQQ

-573 DWGPLRQVSLG
+573 DWGPLRQVSVG

-612 HSSYNAEVTG
+612 HSSYNEQVTG
-622 GVNLES
+622 GINLES
-628 VVAIGQEGELALGS
+628 VVALGQEGELALGS
-642 REMGG
+642 RDMGG

-654 ILDIAADDE
+654 ILDIEADDE
-663 AARIRVSDDLGSVQ
+663 AARIRVSDDQGSVQ

-689 ALQSGALQLEMADH
+689 ALQSGTLQLEMADH
-703 EGMPLTIKPA
+703 EGAPLTIKPT

-736 VIGRLLDEQNRPL
+736 VIGRLLDGQGTPL
-749 RGAMVSNPIGRAF
+749 KGAMVINHVDRTVSEA
-762 TENDGFFVLEMSR
+762 DGFFAVEMSKHNSNLQVEYQGGQQCDLVLEMDR
-775 RHPRFKVEHNGSLHC
+775 VKRQQ
-790 NNAVVEQGRMDETDI
+790 AVL
-805 ILLGELRCSSGITV
+805 LLGDLVCSPLTWVSQ
-819 KK
+819 

>member
-1 MWGPSGPLKLRFQ
+1 
-14 AFRLHF
+14 
-20 MVRSLLLLLG
+20 MVRFLLLLLG
-30 LLLSAPLAAD
+30 ILLFSPLAVAAD
-40 PALLQQQARQLPEG
+40 PVMLLQQARQLPEG

-83 RDNSIQLLSLVDVQ
+83 RDNSVQLLSLVDVQ
-97 ESEFDEGTRERWLTR
+97 ESDFDEGARERWLTR
-112 LGAHL
+112 LGAQL
-117 PLGECGRACPEG
+117 PLGECGRTCPEG
-129 IVGLH
+129 IVGLQ

-146 GQVEQGARDQR
+146 GEVEQEARDQR
-157 FMVQPKESKGLLVQN
+157 FMTLPQESKGLLIQN
-172 QLNLVQGSQRNGHY
+172 QLNLVQGTQRNGHY

-202 GDATWQEGGPTDL
+202 GDATWQEGQSSEVGL
-215 GMAQAY
+215 AQLY

-232 LGFFFPTAQGLVRQ
+232 LGFFFPSAQGLVRQ
-246 PNYYSGATPTVLGVM
+246 PNYYSGATPTVLGMM

-282 APARQGMVE
+282 APARPGMVE

-299 QSQPVVSGLQALD
+299 QSQPVASGLQALD

-372 SDLEGASGGI
+372 SDLEGASGGV

-396 GSQYVDKRAQQSL
+396 GSQYVDRRAQHAL

-439 IYWHDNSS
+439 IYWHGNSS

-456 RQQGEASSLSSLSLQ
+456 RKQGEASAVSSLSLQ

-477 GSLGVYA
+477 GSLSLYV

-515 FDRPGSERTAQQ
+515 FDRPGSESTAQQ
-527 RDRGSTLSLTVNLG
+527 RDRGSTLRLTINLG

-573 DWGPLRQVSLG
+573 DWGPLRQVSVG
-584 STHDSYGTGLSGYGR
+584 SNFDSYGSGLSGYGR

-612 HSSYNAEVTG
+612 RSSYNGEVTG
-622 GVNLES
+622 GINLES
-628 VVAIGQEGELALGS
+628 LVALGREGELALGS

-647 MGNEAAM
+647 MVNEAAM
-654 ILDIAADDE
+654 ILDIDADDE
-663 AARIRVSDDLGSVQ
+663 RTRIRVSDDLGGVQ
-677 TLGPGRHLVSVP
+677 ILGAGRHLVSVP
-689 ALQSGALQLEMADH
+689 ALQSGALQLEMDDH
-703 EGMPLTIKPA
+703 DGAPLTIRPT

-722 GVGYGQVNAVSTVT
+722 GVGYGQVNALRTVT
-736 VIGRLLDEQNRPL
+736 VIGRLLDKQGAPL
-749 RGAMVSNPIGRAF
+749 KGAIVVNHSGRTVSEA
-762 TENDGFFVLEMSR
+762 DGFFALEMSER
-775 RHPRFKVEHNGSLHC
+775 NPHFQVQYQGGQQCELSLDTTR
-790 NNAVVEQGRMDETDI
+790 ADRQPGVL
-805 ILLGELRCSSGITV
+805 LLGDLVCTPQTWVNR
-819 KK
+819 

>member
-1 MWGPSGPLKLRFQ
+1 
-14 AFRLHF
+14 

-30 LLLSAPLAAD
+30 LLLSAPLVVAK
-40 PALLQQQARQLPEG
+40 PALLLQQAQQLPEG

-83 RDNSIQLLSLVDVQ
+83 RDNSVQLLSLVDVQ
-97 ESEFDEGTRERWLTR
+97 ESEFDEGTRERWLSK
-112 LGAHL
+112 LGSHL

-129 IVGLH
+129 IVGLQ

-146 GQVEQGARDQR
+146 GQVELGARDQR
-157 FMVQPKESKGLLVQN
+157 FMALPQESKGLLIQN
-172 QLNLVQGSQRNGHY
+172 QLNLVQGTQRHGHY

-194 GQWTPFME
+194 GPWTPFME
-202 GDATWQEGGPTDL
+202 GDATWQEGQSSEVGL
-215 GMAQAY
+215 AQLY

-232 LGFFFPTAQGLVRQ
+232 LGFFFPSAQGLVRQ
-246 PNYYSGATPTVLGVM
+246 PNYYSGATPTVLGMM

-282 APARQGMVE
+282 APARPGMVE

-396 GSQYVDKRAQQSL
+396 GSQYVDKRAQHSL

-439 IYWHDNSS
+439 IYWHGNSS

-456 RQQGEASSLSSLSLQ
+456 RKQGEASAVSSLSLQ
-471 QSLEKW
+471 KSLEKW
-477 GSLGVYA
+477 GSLGVYL

-515 FDRPGSERTAQQ
+515 FDRPGSESTAQQ
-527 RDRGSTLSLTVNLG
+527 RDRGSTFSLTVNLG

-573 DWGPLRQVSLG
+573 DWGPLRQVSVG

-599 FAAPWLG
+599 FASPWLG

-612 HSSYNAEVTG
+612 HSSYNEQVTG
-622 GVNLES
+622 GINLES
-628 VVAIGQEGELALGS
+628 LVALGREGELALGS

-647 MGNEAAM
+647 MGIEAAM
-654 ILDIAADDE
+654 ILDIDADDE

-703 EGMPLTIKPA
+703 EGAPLTIKPT

-722 GVGYGQVNAVSTVT
+722 GVGYGQVNIMSTVT
-736 VIGRLLDEQNRPL
+736 VIGRLLNKEGKPL
-749 RGAMVSNPIGRAF
+749 KGAVVRNHIGR
-762 TENDGFFVLEMSR
+762 TISENDGFFVIEMSKNN
-775 RHPRFKVEHNGSLHC
+775 PSLQIEHD
-790 NNAVVEQGRMDETDI
+790 GRLQCQMLLNQDDKKWRQDTW
-805 ILLGELRCSSGITV
+805 LLGDLVCHEQLLA

>member
-1 MWGPSGPLKLRFQ
+1 M
-14 AFRLHF
+14 
-20 MVRSLLLLLG
+20 LL
-30 LLLSAPLAAD
+30 
-40 PALLQQQARQLPEG
+40 QQARQLPEG

-72 RLLGDGEVLLG
+72 RLLGDGEALLG
-83 RDNSIQLLSLVDVQ
+83 RDNSVQLLSLLDVQ
-97 ESEFDEGTRERWLTR
+97 ESEFDERERERWLSK
-112 LGAHL
+112 LGIQL
-117 PLGECGRACPEG
+117 PLGECDLACPEG
-129 IVGLH
+129 IVGLQ

-146 GQVEQGARDQR
+146 GQVEQEARDQR
-157 FMVQPKESKGLLVQN
+157 FMALPQESKGLLIQN
-172 QLNLVQGSQRNGHY
+172 QLNLVQGTQRNGHY

-194 GQWTPFME
+194 RQWTPFME
-202 GDATWQEGGPTDL
+202 GDATWQEGGAIDL
-215 GMAQAY
+215 GMAQLY

-232 LGFFFPTAQGLVRQ
+232 LGFFFPSAQGLVRQ
-246 PNYYSGATPTVLGVM
+246 PNYYSGATPTVLGMM

-282 APARQGMVE
+282 APARPGMVE

-366 LVRQGD
+366 LARQGD
-372 SDLEGASGGI
+372 SDLEGASGGA

-396 GSQYVDKRAQQSL
+396 GSQYVDRRAQHSL

-439 IYWHDNSS
+439 IYWHGNSS

-456 RQQGEASSLSSLSLQ
+456 RKQGDASSVSSLSLQ

-477 GSLGVYA
+477 GSLGVYV

-499 YSDRLW
+499 YSDRFL

-515 FDRPGSERTAQQ
+515 FDRPGSESTAQQ

-573 DWGPLRQVSLG
+573 DWGPLSQVSVG

-606 GDLFAQ
+606 GELFAQ
-612 HSSYNAEVTG
+612 HSSYNEQVTG
-622 GVNLES
+622 GINLES
-628 VVAIGQEGELALGS
+628 VVALGWEGELAMGS
-642 REMGG
+642 RDMGG

-654 ILDIAADDE
+654 ILDIEADDE
-663 AARIRVSDDLGSVQ
+663 AARIRVSDDQGSVQ

-689 ALQSGALQLEMADH
+689 ALQSGILQLEMADH
-703 EGMPLTIKPA
+703 EGAPLTIKPT

-736 VIGRLLDEQNRPL
+736 VIGRLLDGQGTPL
-749 RGAMVSNPIGRAF
+749 KGAMVINHVGRTVSEA
-762 TENDGFFVLEMSR
+762 DGFFAVEMSKHNSNLQVEYQGGQQCDLVLEMDRVKR
-775 RHPRFKVEHNGSLHC
+775 RQ
-790 NNAVVEQGRMDETDI
+790 AVL
-805 ILLGELRCSSGITV
+805 LLGDLVCSPLTWVSQ
-819 KK
+819 

>member
-1 MWGPSGPLKLRFQ
+1 
-14 AFRLHF
+14 
-20 MVRSLLLLLG
+20 MVRSLLLLFG
-30 LLLSAPLAAD
+30 LLLSAPLAAAD
-40 PALLQQQARQLPEG
+40 PALLLQQARQLPEG
-54 FEEHFFGVP
+54 FEAHFFGVP
-63 LMVRVTVDG
+63 LMVRVTIDG

-83 RDNSIQLLSLVDVQ
+83 RDNSVQLLSLLDVQ
-97 ESEFDEGTRERWLTR
+97 DSDFDEGARERWLDR

-117 PLGECGRACPEG
+117 PLGECGRGCPEG
-129 IVGLH
+129 ILGLQ

-146 GQVEQGARDQR
+146 GEIEQAARDQR
-157 FMVQPKESKGLLVQN
+157 FIALPRESKGLLVQN

-202 GDATWQEGGPTDL
+202 GDASWQEEGASEL
-215 GMAQAY
+215 GMAQVY
-221 GERLHEANFYR
+221 GERLHEASFYR
-232 LGFFFPTAQGLVRQ
+232 LGFFFPSAQGLVRK

-268 RRERGVPSLAPIQV
+268 RRERGVPSMAPVQV
-282 APARQGMVE
+282 APARAGMVE
-291 IYRDGNLI
+291 IYRDGRLI
-299 QSQPVVSGLQALD
+299 QSQPVVAGLQALD

-372 SDLEGASGGI
+372 SELEGASGGA

-396 GSQYVDKRAQQSL
+396 GSQYVDRQAQHSL

-419 HGFASLNQSVGM
+419 HGFASLNQSVGT

-439 IYWHDNSS
+439 IYWHGNSS

-456 RQQGEASSLSSLSLQ
+456 RKLGEASTTSSLSLQ
-471 QSLEKW
+471 QSLDKW
-477 GSLGVYA
+477 GSLGVYV
-484 SHQSGRGNGADVGWH
+484 SHQSGRGNGADLGWH

-505 GRWVTWGVTL
+505 GRWMTWGVTL
-515 FDRPGSERTAQQ
+515 FDRPGSESTAQQ

-541 GQDRQ
+541 EQNRQ

-573 DWGPLRQVSLG
+573 DWGPLRQVKVG
-584 STHDSYGTGLSGYGR
+584 STFDSYGSGLSGYGR
-599 FAAPWLG
+599 FAVPWLG

-612 HSSYNAEVTG
+612 RSSYNGDVTG
-622 GVNLES
+622 GINLKS
-628 VVAIGQEGELALGS
+628 TVALGREGELAVGS
-642 REMGG
+642 RDMGG

-654 ILDIAADDE
+654 ILDIDADDV
-663 AARIRVSDDLGSVQ
+663 ATRIRVSDDQGGIQ
-677 TLGPGRHLVSVP
+677 TLGPGRHLVTVP
-689 ALQSGALQLEMADH
+689 ALQSGTLQLETTERDG
-703 EGMPLTIKPA
+703 ELLVIRPS
-713 VLPYHLNRG
+713 VLPYYFNRG
-722 GVGYGQVNAVSTVT
+722 GVGYDQVFVVHTLT
-736 VIGRLLDEQNRPL
+736 IIGRLLDENNKPL
-749 RGAMVSNPIGRAF
+749 SGAMISNHLGK
-762 TENDGFFVLEMSR
+762 TLSENDGFFSLDVNK
-775 RHPRFKVEHNGSLHC
+775 RHPDFNVEHNGSLDCKSEVQKAH
-790 NNAVVEQGRMDETDI
+790 VEEADVMMLGDI
-805 ILLGELRCSSGITV
+805 ICSSRAMV
-819 KK
+819 KKDV

>member
-1 MWGPSGPLKLRFQ
+1 M
-14 AFRLHF
+14 
-20 MVRSLLLLLG
+20 
-30 LLLSAPLAAD
+30 
-40 PALLQQQARQLPEG
+40 
-54 FEEHFFGVP
+54 
-63 LMVRVTVDG
+63 
-72 RLLGDGEVLLG
+72 
-83 RDNSIQLLSLVDVQ
+83 
-97 ESEFDEGTRERWLTR
+97 
-112 LGAHL
+112 
-117 PLGECGRACPEG
+117 
-129 IVGLH
+129 
-134 YSLEESQLSVLT
+134 
-146 GQVEQGARDQR
+146 
-157 FMVQPKESKGLLVQN
+157 
-172 QLNLVQGSQRNGHY
+172 
-186 NLQLEGSW
+186 
-194 GQWTPFME
+194 
-202 GDATWQEGGPTDL
+202 
-215 GMAQAY
+215 
-221 GERLHEANFYR
+221 
-232 LGFFFPTAQGLVRQ
+232 
-246 PNYYSGATPTVLGVM
+246 
-261 WGSSDLL
+261 
-268 RRERGVPSLAPIQV
+268 
-282 APARQGMVE
+282 
-291 IYRDGNLI
+291 
-299 QSQPVVSGLQALD
+299 
-312 TRSLPGG
+312 
-319 IYEVELRLLEDG
+319 LEDG

-372 SDLEGASGGI
+372 SDLEGASGGV

-396 GSQYVDKRAQQSL
+396 GSQYVDRRAQHAL

-439 IYWHDNSS
+439 IYWHGNSS

-456 RQQGEASSLSSLSLQ
+456 RKQVEATAVSSLSLQ

-477 GSLGVYA
+477 GSLSLYV

-515 FDRPGSERTAQQ
+515 FDRPGSESTAQQ
-527 RDRGSTLSLTVNLG
+527 RDRGSTLSLTINLG
-541 GQDRQ
+541 GDDRQ

-573 DWGPLRQVSLG
+573 DWGPLRQVSVG

-599 FAAPWLG
+599 FASSWLG

-628 VVAIGQEGELALGS
+628 VLALGHEGDLALGF
-642 REMGG
+642 RDTGG

-663 AARIRVSDDLGSVQ
+663 AARIRVNDDLGSVQ

-703 EGMPLTIKPA
+703 EGAPLTIKPT

-722 GVGYGQVNAVSTVT
+722 GVGYGQVNIMSTVT
-736 VIGRLLDEQNRPL
+736 VIGRLLNKEGKPL
-749 RGAMVSNPIGRAF
+749 KGAVVRNHIGR
-762 TENDGFFVLEMSR
+762 TISENDGFFVIEMSKNN
-775 RHPRFKVEHNGSLHC
+775 PSLQIEHD
-790 NNAVVEQGRMDETDI
+790 GRLQCQMLLNQDDKKWRQDTW
-805 ILLGELRCSSGITV
+805 LLGDLVCHEQLLA

>member
-1 MWGPSGPLKLRFQ
+1 MI
-14 AFRLHF
+14 
-20 MVRSLLLLLG
+20 RSLLLLLG
-30 LLLSAPLAAD
+30 SLLSASLAAD
-40 PALLQQQARQLPEG
+40 PALLLQQARQLPEG
-54 FEEHFFGVP
+54 FAEHFFGVP

-83 RDNSIQLLSLVDVQ
+83 QDNSVQLLSLVDVQ
-97 ESEFDEGTRERWLTR
+97 ESEFDEGARERWLSR
-112 LGAHL
+112 LGTTL
-117 PLGECGRACPEG
+117 PLGECDQRCPEG
-129 IVGLH
+129 ILGLQ

-146 GQVEQGARDQR
+146 GEIEQEARDLR
-157 FMVQPKESKGLLVQN
+157 FMTLPQESKGLLVQN
-172 QLNLVQGSQRNGHY
+172 QLNLVQGTQRNGHY

-202 GDATWQEGGPTDL
+202 GDATWQEGQSSEVGL
-215 GMAQAY
+215 AQLY

-232 LGFFFPTAQGLVRQ
+232 FGFFFPSAQGLVRQ
-246 PNYYSGATPTVLGVM
+246 PNYYSGATPTVLGMM

-268 RRERGVPSLAPIQV
+268 RREHGVPSLAPIQV
-282 APARQGMVE
+282 APARPGMVE

-372 SDLEGASGGI
+372 SDLEGASGGV

-396 GSQYVDKRAQQSL
+396 GSQYVDRQAQHAL

-419 HGFASLNQSVGM
+419 HGFASLNQSVGI

-439 IYWHDNSS
+439 IYWHGNSS

-456 RQQGEASSLSSLSLQ
+456 RKQGEASAVSSLSLQ

-477 GSLGVYA
+477 GSLGLYV

-515 FDRPGSERTAQQ
+515 FDRPGSESTAQQ
-527 RDRGSTLSLTVNLG
+527 RDRGSTLSLTINLG
-541 GQDRQ
+541 GDDRQ

-560 AQRSAYLNYQQEV
+560 AQRSAYLNYQQDV
-573 DWGPLRQVSLG
+573 DWGPLRQVSVG

-612 HSSYNAEVTG
+612 HSSYNEQVTG
-622 GVNLES
+622 GINLES
-628 VVAIGQEGELALGS
+628 VVALGREGELALGS
-642 REMGG
+642 REMGS

-654 ILDIAADDE
+654 ILDINTDDE

-703 EGMPLTIKPA
+703 EGTPLTIKPS

-736 VIGRLLDEQNRPL
+736 VIGRLLNTQGTPMK
-749 RGAMVSNPIGRAF
+749 GAVVVNHVGR
-762 TENDGFFVLEMSR
+762 TISEIDGFFAVEMSR
-775 RHPRFKVEHNGSLHC
+775 MNSNLHVEHQGGLQC
-790 NNAVVEQGRMDETDI
+790 NLALDMKMIESENDTV
-805 ILLGELRCSSGITV
+805 LLGDVICNTQSWVLR
-819 KK
+819 

>member
-1 MWGPSGPLKLRFQ
+1 MSGSSRGQSILLGMLLFGPL
-14 AFRLHF
+14 A
-20 MVRSLLLLLG
+20 V
-30 LLLSAPLAAD
+30 AAD
-40 PALLQQQARQLPEG
+40 PVMLLQQARQLPEG

-83 RDNSIQLLSLVDVQ
+83 RDNSVQLLSLVDVQ
-97 ESEFDEGTRERWLTR
+97 DSEFDEGARERWLSK
-112 LGAHL
+112 LGIPL
-117 PLGECGRACPEG
+117 PLGECDLACPEG
-129 IVGLH
+129 IVGLQ

-146 GQVEQGARDQR
+146 GQVEQEARDQR
-157 FMVQPKESKGLLVQN
+157 FMALPQESKGLLVQN
-172 QLNLVQGSQRNGHY
+172 QLNLVQGTQRNGHY

-194 GQWTPFME
+194 GQWSPFME
-202 GDATWQEGGPTDL
+202 GDATWQEGQSSEVGL
-215 GMAQAY
+215 AQLY

-232 LGFFFPTAQGLVRQ
+232 LGFFFPSAQGLVRQ

-282 APARQGMVE
+282 APARPGMVE

-372 SDLEGASGGI
+372 SDLEGASGGA

-396 GSQYVDKRAQQSL
+396 GSQYVDRGAQHSL

-439 IYWHDNSS
+439 IYWHGNSS

-456 RQQGEASSLSSLSLQ
+456 RKQGDASSVSSLSLQ

-477 GSLGVYA
+477 GSLGVYV
-484 SHQSGRGNGADVGWH
+484 SHQSGRGNGADLGWH
-499 YSDRLW
+499 YSDRFL

-515 FDRPGSERTAQQ
+515 FDRPGSESTAQQ

-573 DWGPLRQVSLG
+573 DWGPLRQVSVG

-612 HSSYNAEVTG
+612 HSSYNEQVTG
-622 GVNLES
+622 GINLES
-628 VVAIGQEGELALGS
+628 VVALGQEGELALGS
-642 REMGG
+642 RDMGG

-654 ILDIAADDE
+654 ILDIEADDE
-663 AARIRVSDDLGSVQ
+663 AARIRVSDDQGSVQ

-689 ALQSGALQLEMADH
+689 ALQSGTLQLEMADH
-703 EGMPLTIKPA
+703 EGAPLTIKPT

-736 VIGRLLDEQNRPL
+736 VIGRLLDGQGTPL
-749 RGAMVSNPIGRAF
+749 KGAMVINHVDRTVSEA
-762 TENDGFFVLEMSR
+762 DGFFAVEMSKHNSNLQVEYQGGQQCDLVLEMDR
-775 RHPRFKVEHNGSLHC
+775 VKRQQ
-790 NNAVVEQGRMDETDI
+790 AVL
-805 ILLGELRCSSGITV
+805 LLGDLVCSPLTWVSQ
-819 KK
+819 

>member
-1 MWGPSGPLKLRFQ
+1 
-14 AFRLHF
+14 
-20 MVRSLLLLLG
+20 MVRTHLLLLG
-30 LLLSAPLAAD
+30 SLLSASLAAAD
-40 PALLQQQARQLPEG
+40 PALLLQQARQLPEG
-54 FEEHFFGVP
+54 FEAHFFGVP
-63 LMVRVTVDG
+63 LMVRVTVDD

-83 RDNSIQLLSLVDVQ
+83 RDNSVQLLSLVDVQ
-97 ESEFDEGTRERWLTR
+97 DSEFDEGARERWLSK
-112 LGAHL
+112 LGSHL

-129 IVGLH
+129 IVGLQ

-146 GQVEQGARDQR
+146 GEVEQEARGQR
-157 FMVQPKESKGLLVQN
+157 FMALPQESKGLLVQN
-172 QLNLVQGSQRNGHY
+172 QLNLVQGTQRNGHY

-202 GDATWQEGGPTDL
+202 GDATWQEGQSSEVGL
-215 GMAQAY
+215 AQLY

-232 LGFFFPTAQGLVRQ
+232 LGFFFPSAQGLVRQ
-246 PNYYSGATPTVLGVM
+246 PNYYSGATPTVLGMM

-299 QSQPVVSGLQALD
+299 QSQPVVAGLQALD

-331 QETRRWRE
+331 QESRRWRE

-353 WRFNLFAGRQTRW
+353 WRFNLFAGRQTHW
-366 LVRQGD
+366 LERQGE

-396 GSQYVDKRAQQSL
+396 GSQYVDRRAQHSL

-439 IYWHDNSS
+439 IYWHGNSS

-456 RQQGEASSLSSLSLQ
+456 RKLGEASSVSSLSLQ
-471 QSLEKW
+471 QSLDRW
-477 GSLGVYA
+477 GSLGVYV
-484 SHQSGRGNGADVGWH
+484 SHQSGRGNGGDLGWH

-505 GRWVTWGVTL
+505 GRWMTWGVTL
-515 FDRPGSERTAQQ
+515 FDRPGSESTAQR
-527 RDRGSTLSLTVNLG
+527 RDRGSTLSLTINLG
-541 GQDRQ
+541 GDDRQ

-573 DWGPLRQVSLG
+573 DWGPLRQVSVG
-584 STHDSYGTGLSGYGR
+584 SNFDRYGSGLSGYGR

-612 HSSYNAEVTG
+612 HSSYNGEVTG
-622 GVNLES
+622 GINLES
-628 VVAIGQEGELALGS
+628 VVALGREGELALGS

-654 ILDIAADDE
+654 ILDIDADDE
-663 AARIRVSDDLGSVQ
+663 AARILVSDDQGGVQ

-689 ALQSGALQLEMADH
+689 ALQSGALQLEMADQD
-703 EGMPLTIKPA
+703 GAPLTIKPA

-722 GVGYGQVNAVSTVT
+722 GVGYGQVSAMNTVT
-736 VIGRLLDEQNRPL
+736 VIGRLLNKEGQPL
-749 RGAMVSNPIGRAF
+749 RGAVVRNHIGR
-762 TENDGFFVLEMSR
+762 TMSENDGFFVMDMSKKI
-775 RHPRFKVEHNGSLHC
+775 PSLQVELDGRLQCQMLLNQDDNKWRQDTWFLGDLVCH
-790 NNAVVEQGRMDETDI
+790 EQ
-805 ILLGELRCSSGITV
+805 LLAR
-819 KK
+819 K